1 VSRSKK
7 QNSSFLKKREE
18 ESPPPKKSNFK
29 KDRFALALSL
39 SDKKKAKFYMDE
51 AKLCSKKKY
60 DGNGI

>member
-1 VSRSKK
+1 
-7 QNSSFLKKREE
+7 
-18 ESPPPKKSNFK
+18 KKSNFK